1 MLVRRIRI
9 LVFTV
14 ALVSVGIMSS
24 AQKESSLG
32 SPNLNQQDLDRFDTD
47 GDAKLS
53 QEEKEVMFKAVA
65 FEAFSGQKLSREDLK
80 GMRRGPRGGRGII
93 PPIDSKELFDR
104 FDTDQ
109 NGKLEG
115 KERSSARKYVQSIR
129 GEQSEGLTSESAK
142 KNE

>member
-32 SPNLNQQDLDRFDTD
+32 SLNLNQQDLDRFDTD

-53 QEEKEVMFKAVA
+53 QEEKEVMFKAIA
-65 FEAFSGQKLSREDLK
+65 FEAFSGQQLSREDLK
-80 GMRRGPRGGRGII
+80 GMRRGPRGGRGGKGMP
-93 PPIDSKELFDR
+93 PPINSKDLFDYY
-104 FDTDQ
+104 F
-109 NGKLEG
+109 EF
-115 KERSSARKYVQSIR
+115 
-129 GEQSEGLTSESAK
+129 TSTIVTIIFF
-142 KNE
+142 